1 MVTIAILLCI
11 VLFIISRF
19 GIKLLGELQ
28 KALDEDS
35 ERESDYRN
43 RTLRALE
50 RMSSAVPE
58 EEGVVERSTLDSFLE
73 GNRKILEKSQIR
85 HAMKDEL
92 GID

>member
-1 MVTIAILLCI
+1 MFTLVFLLCI
-11 VLFIISRF
+11 VMFIISHF
-19 GIKLLGELQ
+19 GLKLLAEWQ
-28 KALDEDS
+28 KSLDEAS
-35 ERESDYRN
+35 ERENDYRG

-58 EEGVVERSTLDSFLE
+58 EESIEERSTLDSFLE